1 MLTLWIVVIALGVL
15 ELFETALL
23 VLLLRALGQI
33 KQQGRLAGS
42 QGQSSGI
49 DGLAVG
55 EKAPSFVA
63 VDQHDQALRMDDFKG
78 RKRILAFIT
87 PGCTPCAETIEV
99 LNAFSQDAHD
109 VAVLIVGDTDR
120 QQNMMYAVE
129 HHAQM
134 PVLTPDTTVDDIYQI
149 RMKPFAF
156 VIDEEGIVRAKSGLN
171 DREHLEGLLMRAF
184 PVTSVSQ

>member
-1 MLTLWIVVIALGVL
+1 MLTLWIVVIVLGVL

-33 KQQGRLAGS
+33 KQQGGLAGS
-42 QGQSSGI
+42 QRQSSGI
-49 DGLAVG
+49 NGLAVG

-63 VDQHDQALRMDDFKG
+63 VDQHDQTLRMDDFKG

-109 VAVLIVGDTDR
+109 VAVLIVGDTDH

-134 PVLTPDTTVDDIYQI
+134 PVLTPDATVDDIYQI
-149 RMKPFAF
+149 WQT
-156 VIDEEGIVRAKSGLN
+156 
-171 DREHLEGLLMRAF
+171 HLRGLMRTLSKLAHVVDF
-184 PVTSVSQ
+184 LPG